1 MWKYKTPGIP
11 DELFL
16 QSDKVPGPT
25 KEEIRVVT
33 ISKARLREGAYV
45 LDVGCGTA
53 KYLSLFSCKKIGIDP
68 ASELLKQADVP
79 VVQGVA
85 ERLPFSANS
94 FDIVLSL
101 TAIHNFDDSKLALNE
116 IFRVARRDIV
126 ISVLRKS
133 LKFTE
138 IEKAINEILSVHKRI
153 EETFDVIFFCRKSF

>member
-1 MWKYKTPGIP
+1 MGGYYDEIAPGYQ
-11 DELFL
+11 ELHGEEQRNKAL
-16 QSDKVPGPT
+16 LVLKNIEVNPSD
-25 KEEIRVVT
+25 
-33 ISKARLREGAYV
+33 LL

-53 KYLSLFSCKKIGIDP
+53 KYLSLFSCKKMGIDP

-85 ERLPFSANS
+85 EKLPFSANS

-116 IFRVARRDIV
+116 MLRVARRDIV
-126 ISVLRKS
+126 ISVLRRS

-138 IEKAINEILSVHKRI
+138 IEKAINEILPVSKRI
-153 EETFDVIFFCRKSF
+153 DETFDVIFFCRKTFK

>member
-1 MWKYKTPGIP
+1 MGGYYDEIAPGYQ
-11 DELFL
+11 ELHGEEQRNKAL
-16 QSDKVPGPT
+16 LVLKNLEVMPSD
-25 KEEIRVVT
+25 
-33 ISKARLREGAYV
+33 LL

-101 TAIHNFDDSKLALNE
+101 TAIHNFDNAKLALNE
-116 IFRVARRDIV
+116 MLRVARRDII

-138 IEKAINEILSVHKRI
+138 IEKAIDEILPVSKRI
-153 EETFDVIFFCRKSF
+153 DETFDVIFFCRKSFK

>member
-1 MWKYKTPGIP
+1 MGSYY
-11 DELFL
+11 DEIALGYQEL
-16 QSDKVPGPT
+16 HGEEQRNKALLVLDNIEVQPSD
-25 KEEIRVVT
+25 
-33 ISKARLREGAYV
+33 LL

>member
-1 MWKYKTPGIP
+1 MGGYYDEIAPGYQ
-11 DELFL
+11 ELHGEEQRNKAL
-16 QSDKVPGPT
+16 LVLRNLEVMPSD
-25 KEEIRVVT
+25 
-33 ISKARLREGAYV
+33 LL

-85 ERLPFSANS
+85 EKLPFSANS

-116 IFRVARRDIV
+116 ILRVARRDIV

-138 IEKAINEILSVHKRI
+138 IEKAINELLPVRKRI
-153 EETFDVIFFCRKSF
+153 EETFDVLFFCRKTFK